1 MLTLD
6 GGARSP
12 GATLATLLAGTQTS
26 LLNYTSERN
35 ASSPTGGLVLGLLYG
50 GIVLEIWGA
59 ILAISLIIASITL
72 QAPEAPNRIN
82 GAPGTDG
89 GAALGPLGVPRY
101 ASVHA
106 DGSSVLLAQ
115 HSSSSASTGLS
126 STALAVLDRM
136 TYACGVIV
144 PLGGLLEFVAFTL
157 FAFGQLHVS
166 PTAWHGAVGLGAALA
181 FCMGTT
187 MVAMFGGCVSARRR
201 ARKQQRQHMKTSPAT
216 TMRRRHRCEAGTAED
231 EEKLLEHGAA
241 TAVVG

>member
-1 MLTLD
+1 M
-6 GGARSP
+6 
-12 GATLATLLAGTQTS
+12 
-26 LLNYTSERN
+26 
-35 ASSPTGGLVLGLLYG
+35 LGLLYG

-82 GAPGTDG
+82 GAPGTNG

-106 DGSSVLLAQ
+106 DGASVL
-115 HSSSSASTGLS
+115 SAPPRSGGAASNGLS

-144 PLGGLLEFVAFTL
+144 PLGGLLEFVAFSL
-157 FAFGQLHVS
+157 FAFGQLNVS

-187 MVAMFGGCVSARRR
+187 LVAMFGGCVSARRR
-201 ARKQQRQHMKTSPAT
+201 ARKQQRQHMKTSSAT
-216 TMRRRHRCEAGTAED
+216 TMRRHRCEAGTAED

-241 TAVVG
+241 NAVVG